1 MHDLQALWNLPG
13 APSDAFGQQQSL
25 VRQVND
31 RIAEVAG
38 ELGADEVDF
47 LCECSAPGCLECV
60 SLTVAEYAA
69 IRALGPTLAM
79 AHFTGSSTQ

>member
-1 MHDLQALWNLPG
+1 MHDLQALWNLPV

-47 LCECSAPGCLECV
+47 LCECSAPDV
-60 SLTVAEYAA
+60 WSAF
-69 IRALGPTLAM
+69 RSRSP
-79 AHFTGSSTQ
+79 STQRFVL